1 MIRKLGIRILTV
13 SRDDSISG
21 LADAEQH
28 VPPDRPK
35 NGPPGELRVIAPGQV
50 RLILRGESPRR
61 VRATHPP
68 VPSVAPV
75 AEFKEKKGTNK
86 TGEAYTGNF
95 AGHRGVRA
103 P

>member
-1 MIRKLGIRILTV
+1 MPNNGIQRI
-13 SRDDSISG
+13 G
-21 LADAEQH
+21 KAPADACA
-28 VPPDRPK
+28 
-35 NGPPGELRVIAPGQV
+35 IAPGQV

-61 VRATHPP
+61 VRASHPP

-75 AEFKEKKGTNK
+75 AEFKKKEGTNK
-86 TGEAYTGNF
+86 TGEAYTGNL